1 MLDVVLLT
9 LGDGPSE
16 PCGSEA
22 SATARVPVL
31 ACADELRAG
40 GARVETVTANED
52 AEIDSALKAVTEG
65 DARLVVAAASDGE
78 VRAVVRRLMRQY
90 APSPANRPHDL
101 PAGRTLYDLPPIGL
115 LPLAPAVPDLV
126 TRLGLPRTPATVAA
140 AVLGGRERR
149 LDLLRNDGGSLT
161 LHAAVVSATD
171 GSGQTTTWHG
181 RVEVDDVLLS
191 DGSEALLA
199 AAVANAG
206 PVEIAGL
213 PMVVEASGDDGVVEV
228 AVALPTLKRR
238 LLAPASVRVEV
249 RRARGRAVS
258 VIPREPEVDLADD
271 GVRAGLTRKRTWWI
285 EPSAWAVHIP

>member
-1 MLDVVLLT
+1 M
-9 LGDGPSE
+9 
-16 PCGSEA
+16 
-22 SATARVPVL
+22 
-31 ACADELRAG
+31 
-40 GARVETVTANED
+40 
-52 AEIDSALKAVTEG
+52 
-65 DARLVVAAASDGE
+65 
-78 VRAVVRRLMRQY
+78 
-90 APSPANRPHDL
+90 
-101 PAGRTLYDLPPIGL
+101 
-115 LPLAPAVPDLV
+115 
-126 TRLGLPRTPATVAA
+126 
-140 AVLGGRERR
+140 
-149 LDLLRNDGGSLT
+149 
-161 LHAAVVSATD
+161 SATD

-213 PMVVEASGDDGVVEV
+213 PLVVEARGDDGVVEV
-228 AVALPTLKRR
+228 AVALPVLKRR

-258 VIPREPEVDLADD
+258 VTPHEPEVDLADD